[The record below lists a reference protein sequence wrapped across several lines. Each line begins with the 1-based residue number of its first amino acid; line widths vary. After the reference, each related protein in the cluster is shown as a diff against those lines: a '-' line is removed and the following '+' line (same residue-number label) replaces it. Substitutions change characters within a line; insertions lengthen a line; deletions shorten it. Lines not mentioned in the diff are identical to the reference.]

1 MNRMDMTKKEYLES
15 LQKNADETL
24 DIRSVKGIT
33 RNFLHVSVLFIVVVI
48 VVAAG
53 RFGTNMERDKA
64 YASFLEGGTVSYE
77 HLNYKDT
84 FVRWNQNATGNDVN
98 VLLSGGKILMKDG
111 LIISGVSVG
120 GINEGFLFL
129 GNISYINKVQD
140 EIVYRDDKDR
150 YIYGYN
156 VKTKI
161 KRVIHQGNSG
171 EVYCTENKIYFI
183 DYDQGSG
190 ISCIDLSQ
198 GTENRI
204 VVSHAVS
211 SFAVCANN
219 IIYLN
224 TKQEL
229 YRKIIGQSDDRKLV
243 SHIERFFI
251 NGNIIAESKNII
263 IEFTPTG
270 DNSHVIYQSDVSN
283 MRLVGSNGKDTY
295 IQEDSNLICLSESDK
310 ITLVG
315 DAYSL
320 FGSIIANPNGVVYG
334 AGYMEK
340 DGKVSPQLFKAMKK
354 VD

>member
-15 LQKNADETL
+15 LQKKADETL

-33 RNFLHVSVLFIVVVI
+33 RKFLHASVLFIVVVI

-53 RFGTNMERDKA
+53 RFGTNMEREKA

-111 LIISGVSVG
+111 LIISGVSIG
-120 GINEGFLFL
+120 GINDGFLFL

-140 EIVYRDDKDR
+140 EIVYRDNKDR

-161 KRVIHQGNSG
+161 KR
-171 EVYCTENKIYFI
+171 
-183 DYDQGSG
+183 
-190 ISCIDLSQ
+190 
-198 GTENRI
+198 
-204 VVSHAVS
+204 VS